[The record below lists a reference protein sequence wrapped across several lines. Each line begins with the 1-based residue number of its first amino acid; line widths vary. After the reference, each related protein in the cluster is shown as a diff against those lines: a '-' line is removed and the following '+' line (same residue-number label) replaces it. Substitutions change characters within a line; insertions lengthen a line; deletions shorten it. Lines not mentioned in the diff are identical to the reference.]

1 MLDLGVVQAVGVH
14 RKWERKGS
22 VHSAESLCISCPMPH
37 WGPCAASQHFSSS
50 CGRESRVASWR
61 GGGEGVFCLFS
72 ESIPY
77 VFSCTDGLLYFG
89 RTLEGINLQNILPNC
104 AYI

>member
-37 WGPCAASQHFSSS
+37 WGPCAASQHFNP
-50 CGRESRVASWR
+50 RVEEKAEWPA
-61 GGGEGVFCLFS
+61 GGVEGMGCFVCFLSLFHT
-72 ESIPY
+72 Y
-77 VFSCTDGLLYFG
+77 FLVQMVSCTLDVLLK
-89 RTLEGINLQNILPNC
+89 E
-104 AYI
+104 